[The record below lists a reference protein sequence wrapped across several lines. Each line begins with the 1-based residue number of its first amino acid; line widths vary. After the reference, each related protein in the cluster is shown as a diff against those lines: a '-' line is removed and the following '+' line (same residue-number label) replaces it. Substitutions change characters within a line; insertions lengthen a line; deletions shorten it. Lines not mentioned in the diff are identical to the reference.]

1 MSDMGDKSPKA
12 KQREKNQK
20 HAARAHVK
28 DEQVKRQASFASN
41 VGNEKKK

>member
-1 MSDMGDKSPKA
+1 MGDKSPKA

-20 HAARAHVK
+20 HAARTHATS
-28 DEQVKRQASFASN
+28 EQVKRQASLAPN